1 MRRSPAGAIRVRRRS
16 ATTPTTSPTAPPNP
30 DHQGSSPAAP
40 ITGGTPAGPTEPPS
54 KPTATTQPDSSG
66 NSQADN
72 AANAPA
78 PNTPAAAPG
87 PANSPAPAGPSAN
100 PPANSPANTP
110 TSKPAEAPSPPK
122 RASAPRD
129 TARPAEQ
136 NPEPKERIRYV
147 QVTPSPAEDWHD
159 QAITTAKLVAVIA
172 LLAFLLQLVVNRTIQ
187 DVSRRYHVRKYSQY
201 ALGVILLMGLA
212 GTWVQGFREMGVVL
226 GMMSAG
232 IGFALQEVIG
242 SFAGWLSILAG
253 RSISVGDRVEMGGIK
268 GDVIDIGV
276 LRTSLME
283 VGAWMTGEHYTGR
296 IVLVSNAAIFKE
308 PLFNYTKDFNILW
321 DEIKFTLPLTADWRQ
336 ARILMEE
343 AGRERVQEFVERG
356 REAVKRMGERYLF
369 EFQMVEPNTVIAPG
383 VGQLSGTVDVILR
396 YTTDPRQ
403 RRRIKD
409 DIIGAIMERFA
420 TEGINPGVP
429 VTTFQMAS
437 ADGEPSSTTGPVPT
451 HSDGA

>member
-1 MRRSPAGAIRVRRRS
+1 
-16 ATTPTTSPTAPPNP
+16 
-30 DHQGSSPAAP
+30 
-40 ITGGTPAGPTEPPS
+40 
-54 KPTATTQPDSSG
+54 
-66 NSQADN
+66 
-72 AANAPA
+72 
-78 PNTPAAAPG
+78 
-87 PANSPAPAGPSAN
+87 
-100 PPANSPANTP
+100 
-110 TSKPAEAPSPPK
+110 
-122 RASAPRD
+122 
-129 TARPAEQ
+129 
-136 NPEPKERIRYV
+136 
-147 QVTPSPAEDWHD
+147 
-159 QAITTAKLVAVIA
+159 
-172 LLAFLLQLVVNRTIQ
+172 
-187 DVSRRYHVRKYSQY
+187 
-201 ALGVILLMGLA
+201 
-212 GTWVQGFREMGVVL
+212 MGVVL

-308 PLFNYTKDFNILW
+308 PLFNYTKDFSILW
-321 DEIKFTLPLTADWRQ
+321 DEIKFTLPLTADWRK

-343 AGRERVQEFVERG
+343 AGRQRVQEFVERG

-420 TEGINPGVP
+420 AEGINPGVP
-429 VTTFQMAS
+429 VTQFQMTP
-437 ADGEPSSTTGPVPT
+437 ADGELRPTFAAGPGSTHLDDT
-451 HSDGA
+451 